1 MHVHTCTGQNY
12 SQVKFGKD
20 LSVINSIKTRTCL
33 ELHSVSFAWRLD
45 REMRR

>member
-33 ELHSVSFAWRLD
+33 ELHSVLFAWRLD